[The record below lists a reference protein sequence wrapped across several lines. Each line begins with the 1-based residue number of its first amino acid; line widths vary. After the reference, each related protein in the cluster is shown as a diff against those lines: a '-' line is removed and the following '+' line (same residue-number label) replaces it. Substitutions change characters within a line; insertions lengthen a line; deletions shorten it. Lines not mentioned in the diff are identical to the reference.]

1 MKTMSKQDHEN
12 MSSRAAV
19 SSFALLPSLDEK
31 SNFSTWKFRLKLM
44 LEEKQV
50 AYVLSEGEKEKQKLA
65 EFIRDDSRVKSLIA
79 QCVSDRYIAI
89 IKDGKT
95 AREMLTLLENT
106 FERKS
111 VYNRLY
117 LKRKLITI
125 KCSEPLEAYF
135 IKFLSIVDDLQA
147 IDVKIDDEDK
157 ICYLLSSL
165 PKEYDPVITSIE
177 TMATEKSLTF
187 DFVKARLLD
196 AETKIITSKDT
207 TEREEGAFITCFTCG
222 KPGHK
227 SYECK
232 GKTHEREP
240 HRGRGRG
247 RAAGRGRRAACGHPG
262 RGRGQRS
269 QAQEMSLVGKADVGF
284 LASEYMFGL
293 TDSSNITFIVD
304 SGCTQHIISDQ
315 YESYLTNIKEL
326 QERVK
331 IYVANG
337 QYIES
342 NKKGMLKFVYKNI
355 KINIEALIVKNISYN
370 LLSVNKIA
378 EAGFHIK
385 FNKTKAVLR
394 NKNIVV
400 ICYTE
405 GRLYKLNAQLCT
417 ETCNVSN
424 NKSDDALSNI
434 WHRRLGHLNRKGLGI
449 MNLPISEK
457 VCSPCIEGKA
467 TRAPFKPTL
476 KPRSRRVAELLHS
489 DIAGPT
495 KNCGLNGEK
504 YFMTVID
511 DYSHFCVVYPLV
523 HKSEA
528 TEKLINYIIKLE
540 NETGNKVKRIRCDN
554 GGEYTANRLK
564 NFCNDKG
571 INIEYTL
578 PYTPQQNGVAERL
591 NRTLCDKTRT
601 LFAETNVPKS
611 LWCEAI
617 QCAAY
622 QLNRSPS
629 WAINFNTPCFM
640 KNGHN
645 DLSRLRVFGS
655 KAWATIIP
663 KQDKLSKRARATRM
677 VGYSTVGYRL
687 WNPENNTIIVSRDVI
702 FDESDF
708 QYKES
713 KEEQLIQ
720 EKIDYEAQ
728 KTTETRDKEIRSTEH
743 EITEGQEIQEEEE
756 IEESLNS
763 ERNIGQE
770 KKSRSG
776 RIVKRPAHLEDYT
789 SNIVICL
796 SAAVPNSFEDAVNNT
811 EWKQAIQKELQA
823 LEKLDTWEEMELPT
837 GKKAID
843 TKWIFKQKE
852 EGTKKAR
859 LVVRGFQQ
867 KKEDIFD
874 SNYAPVA
881 RHSTVRMFIS
891 KALQED
897 LKINQLDIPTAFLNG
912 KLKSEVYIK
921 VPQGL
926 KMKNSN
932 SKIVLKLKRALY
944 GLTESPK
951 CWNETIDVFAKN
963 NGFQRSEYDYC
974 MYYKNDC
981 WMLIYVDDILII
993 GNGDNIIK
1001 ELKQRFNA
1009 KNLGEMKRFLGM
1021 EIQRREDTIIVKQTN
1036 MIEKIIQKF
1045 NMSDC
1050 KGMKTP
1056 MEINYNLQI
1065 SENEEV
1071 LDVPYRELI
1080 GSLIYLTV
1088 TSRPDLTFAVSYLSR
1103 YLDRPTEQLW
1113 KASKRVIRY
1122 LKETKDKGL
1131 VFRRTTDNNLYGFSD
1146 ADWAGD
1152 RIDRKSVSGGIILHG
1167 VNAIAWFSKKQSCV
1181 ALSTAESEYIA
1192 AAATAQELV
1201 NLKGL
1206 SQHLKYK
1213 NDAILLVDNI
1223 GAISMSKSY
1232 ENSKRT
1238 KHIDIR
1244 AHFLKDI
1251 VEKGIIAIEYVN
1263 SNDNLADIMT
1273 KSLCKDKFLKF
1284 RDQFMC

>member
-1 MKTMSKQDHEN
+1 MEKNQDNEN
-12 MSSRAAV
+12 MSSGAAV
-19 SSFALLPSLDEK
+19 SSMSLLPCLGEK

-44 LEEKQV
+44 LEDKQV
-50 AYVLSEGEKEKQKLA
+50 AYVLKEGDNEKEKSA
-65 EFIRDDSRVKSLIA
+65 EFIKDDSRAKSLIA
-79 QCVSDRYIAI
+79 MCVSDRYIEI
-89 IKDGKT
+89 IKNGKT
-95 AREMLTLLENT
+95 AREMITLLENT

-111 VYNRLY
+111 VYNRFY
-117 LKRKLITI
+117 LKRKLITL
-125 KCSEPLEAYF
+125 KCNEPLETYL
-135 IKFLSIVDDLQA
+135 IKFSSIVNDLQA
-147 IDVKIDDEDK
+147 IEVKIDDEDK

-177 TMATEKSLTF
+177 TMATEKRLTF

-196 AETKIITSKDT
+196 AETKIITNKDT
-207 TEREEGAFITCFTCG
+207 TDQESAFITCFTCG
-222 KPGHK
+222 KLGHK

-232 GKTHEREP
+232 DKTNEKEP

-247 RAAGRGRRAACGHPG
+247 RAAGRGRRAARGQPT
-262 RGRGQRS
+262 RGRGQRG
-269 QAQEMSLVGKADVGF
+269 QAQETSLASKAEVGF
-284 LASEYMFGL
+284 FASEYMFGL
-293 TDSSNITFIVD
+293 SDNSNITFIVD

-315 YESYLTNIKEL
+315 YEQYLTDIKTL
-326 QERVK
+326 QKSVK

-342 NKKGMLKFVYKNI
+342 NKKGKLKFMYKHI
-355 KINIEALIVKNISYN
+355 KINIEALIVNNISYN
-370 LLSVNKIA
+370 LLSVNKIT
-378 EAGFHIK
+378 EAGFHVK
-385 FNKTKAVLR
+385 FNKTKAVIR
-394 NKNIVV
+394 DKNIYV
-400 ICYTE
+400 ICYAE
-405 GRLYKLNAQLCT
+405 GMLYKLNAQLCS
-417 ETCNVSN
+417 EICNISN
-424 NKSDDALSNI
+424 NKSDDVLSNI
-434 WHRRLGHLNRKGLGI
+434 WHRRLGHLNKKGLGI
-449 MNLPISEK
+449 MNLQVSEK
-457 VCSPCIEGKA
+457 VCGPCIEGKA
-467 TRAPFKPTL
+467 TRTPFKHTPR
-476 KPRSRRVAELLHS
+476 PRSRRVAEFLHT

-540 NETGNKVKRIRCDN
+540 NETGNKVQRIRCDN
-554 GGEYTANRLK
+554 GTEYTANRLK
-564 NFCNDKG
+564 NFCNNKG

-601 LFAETNVPKS
+601 LFAETNLPKF

-655 KAWATIIP
+655 KAWTTIIP
-663 KQDKLSKRARATRM
+663 KQDKLSKRARPTRM
-677 VGYSTVGYRL
+677 VGYNTVGYRL
-687 WNPENNTIIVSRDVI
+687 WNPEDNTIIISRDVI

-708 QYKES
+708 KYIEDKES
-713 KEEQLIQ
+713 EEEQLIQ
-720 EKIDYEAQ
+720 EEIDYQVQ
-728 KTTETRDKEIRSTEH
+728 KTAEVRDKEIRSTEP
-743 EITEGQEIQEEEE
+743 ETTECQDIQIEEEKE
-756 IEESLNS
+756 KNLNKESGL
-763 ERNIGQE
+763 E

-776 RIVKRPAHLEDYT
+776 RIVKRPAHLEDYA
-789 SNIVICL
+789 SNIVTCL
-796 SAAVPNSFEDAVNNT
+796 CANTPNSFEEAVSNT

-823 LEKLDTWEEMELPT
+823 LKKLDTWEEKELPT

-912 KLKSEVYIK
+912 KLKSEIYIK

-926 KMKNSN
+926 KVKNSN
-932 SKIVLKLKRALY
+932 SKTVLKLKRALY

-951 CWNETIDVFAKN
+951 CWNETIDDFAKN

-993 GNGDNIIK
+993 GNGDDIIK
-1001 ELKQRFNA
+1001 ELKQKFNA
-1009 KNLGEMKRFLGM
+1009 KNLGKMERFLGM
-1021 EIQRREDTIIVKQTN
+1021 EIQRNEDTIIIKQTN
-1036 MIEKIIQKF
+1036 MIEKILQKF

-1056 MEINYNLQI
+1056 MEINYNIQI
-1065 SENEEV
+1065 YDDEEI

-1103 YLDRPTEQLW
+1103 YLDKPTEQLW

-1122 LKETKDKGL
+1122 LKETKYKGL

-1152 RIDRKSVSGGIILHG
+1152 RNDRKSVSGGIILHG
-1167 VNAIAWFSKKQSCV
+1167 VNPIAWFSKKQSCV

-1206 SQHLKYK
+1206 SQHLKFK

-1251 VEKGIIAIEYVN
+1251 VEKGIIAIEYIN